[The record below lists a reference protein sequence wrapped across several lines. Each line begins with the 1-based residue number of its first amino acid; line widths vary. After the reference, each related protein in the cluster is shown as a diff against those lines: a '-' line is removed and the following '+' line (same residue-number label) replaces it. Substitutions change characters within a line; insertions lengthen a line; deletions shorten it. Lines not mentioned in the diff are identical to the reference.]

1 MIDTIQIALDT
12 VAAAEAVTTVTV
24 VDPVVVDP
32 TSPWWSDHLWEIGLA
47 FFAFLKVVVNL
58 VPSDKPREIFS
69 LLDRVI
75 TALVPDRRK

>member
-1 MIDTIQIALDT
+1 MIDTIQIAVDT
-12 VAAAEAVTTVTV
+12 VAAVDTVVTV

-32 TSPWWSDHLWEIGLA
+32 TSPWWSEHLWEIGLA

-58 VPSDKPREIFS
+58 VPSEKPREIFS

-75 TALVPDRRK
+75 TALIPDRRK

>member
-1 MIDTIQIALDT
+1 MIDTIQIAVDT
-12 VAAAEAVTTVTV
+12 VDTVVSV

-32 TSPWWSDHLWEIGLA
+32 TSPWWSEHLWEIGLA

-58 VPSDKPREIFS
+58 VPSEKPREIFS

-75 TALVPDRRK
+75 TALIPDRRK